1 MNKEEK
7 PTIPNLFSFATSELS
22 QDAFFAW
29 LMSWADPFYEKFDD
43 SLHVVAQNFIR
54 LLLDDEKFETKKISI
69 KSQSNNIDL
78 LAEINNDTI
87 LIIEDKI
94 DTSVHDDQLNRY
106 RKIGEEEYKTKE
118 LKCAYIKIIDEP
130 NLVKKNIESKEGYK
144 YISRRDLIDC
154 LNTYKGENQI
164 LKDYLEHISEI
175 EKATQGYQDKPVSEW
190 GRYGWQGFY
199 KALEDA
205 VNDEEPK
212 WEYVPNGTG
221 GFLGFWWYFRKI
233 PEGKIYLQFE
243 EKDDLRIKVYHTD
256 PISTH
261 KDFREKVYD
270 IIKKKLGDIKP
281 KRFGT
286 GVTMTVAVIRDI
298 DIKSK
303 LINLKEFIKEYENI
317 VDDIAS
323 ELNKN
328 VIAP

>member
-7 PTIPNLFSFATSELS
+7 SIPNLFSYATSELS

-29 LMSWADPFYEKFDD
+29 LMQWADSSYKELDE

-54 LLLDDEKFETKKISI
+54 LLLDDNNFETKKISI
-69 KSQSNNIDL
+69 KKQWKNIDI
-78 LAEINNDTI
+78 LAEINDDTI
-87 LIIEDKI
+87 LIIEDKT
-94 DTSVHDDQLNRY
+94 DTSVHDKQLERY
-106 RKIGEEEYKTKE
+106 KNTVEKEYKGKNI
-118 LKCAYIKIIDEP
+118 KCAYIKIINEP
-130 NLVKKNIESKEGYK
+130 NLVKKNIESKERYK

-164 LKDYLEHISEI
+164 LKDYLEHISKI
-175 EKATQGYQDKPVSEW
+175 EEATQVYKTKPISEW
-190 GRYGWQGFY
+190 GNDGWKGFY

-243 EKDDLRIKVYHTD
+243 EKDDLRIKVYHAD

-261 KDFREKVYD
+261 QDFRKKVCN
-270 IIKKKLGDIKP
+270 IIEKKLGDIKP
-281 KRFGT
+281 DRLGT

-303 LINLKEFIKEYENI
+303 LINLKDFIEKYEKI

-328 VIAP
+328 VIAS

>member
-7 PTIPNLFSFATSELS
+7 PNIPNLFSFATSELS

-29 LMSWADPFYEKFDD
+29 LMQWADSSYKELDE

-94 DTSVHDDQLNRY
+94 GTSVHDDQLNRY
-106 RKIGEEEYKTKE
+106 RKIGEEGYKTKE

-130 NLVKKNIESKEGYK
+130 NLVKQNIESKEIYK

-164 LKDYLEHISEI
+164 LKDYLEHISKI
-175 EKATQGYQDKPVSEW
+175 EEATQVYKTKPISEW
-190 GRYGWQGFY
+190 GWYGWQGFY

-205 VNDEEPK
+205 VSDKEPE
-212 WEYVPNGTG
+212 WGYVPNATG
-221 GFLGFWWYFRKI
+221 GFLGFWWNFRKI
-233 PEGKIYLQFE
+233 PEGHIYLQFE
-243 EKDDLRIKVYHTD
+243 EKDELCIKVYHDEDKTD
-256 PISTH
+256 HTT
-261 KDFREKVYD
+261 FRDNVYE
-270 IIKKKLGDIKP
+270 IIKKRLGTKCRP
-281 KRFGT
+281 QRFGN
-286 GVTMTVAVIRDI
+286 GVTMTVAIIRDI
-298 DIKSK
+298 NIRSK
-303 LINLKEFIKEYENI
+303 LNSLGGFIKEYEEI

-328 VIAP
+328 V